1 MMFRTPLTSF
11 ANPMT
16 EQTPTQEIINEA
28 IELTGFNPHVVEFLY
43 AEYEE
48 NKSCDDQHFF
58 EYLGELLGDA
68 AFVIAASKGLG
79 VNGCLAA
86 YEVGYD
92 IVNEGFAEED
102 LESLID
108 NIELE
113 GLPSTED

>member
-1 MMFRTPLTSF
+1 MDQSTPI
-11 ANPMT
+11 
-16 EQTPTQEIINEA
+16 QENINEA

-48 NKSCDDQHFF
+48 NRACIDQTFF

-92 IVNEGFAEED
+92 IVTEGFAEED

-108 NIELE
+108 NIEIE